1 MSNSANITPKKV
13 ENLSY
18 QQQLPFITINDN
30 NYFDKISHKN
40 IIMRA
45 DSLED
50 KSDDKIFENLI
61 TPQKEINEN
70 IDLIEMKPQ
79 TAVETTLEFCII
91 NNINNNKEISSKIAA
106 NTSDQE
112 VTNENEIDPVM
123 IQNVNKVSLI
133 S

>member
-1 MSNSANITPKKV
+1 VSNSANITPKKV

-91 NNINNNKEISSKIAA
+91 NNINNNKEISSKIAS